1 MRHRLLRLV
10 FHRRLILSCY
20 TQDIFWRWP

>member
-1 MRHRLLRLV
+1 MIHRLLRLV
-10 FHRRLILSCY
+10 FHRRLIWSCY